1 MKQRY
6 AQGFTLIEI
15 MVVVAIVGILA
26 AIAYPSYTDSVLK
39 GRRAQAR
46 TALAELMQ
54 QQERYMT
61 QRNCYLGFS
70 TTALGATTA
79 LAPLPAAACGG
90 VTAAT
95 VPFKALSSDGIVNS
109 AYTLSANACPPGD
122 GSISIAECVQV
133 VATPLQPDPQV
144 DLLTMTS
151 TGIKDC
157 NGTQRT
163 TNFRLC
169 WP

>member
-1 MKQRY
+1 MKHRY
-6 AQGFTLIEI
+6 TRGFTLIEI
-15 MVVVAIVGILA
+15 MVVVAIIGILA
-26 AIAYPSYTDSVLK
+26 AVAYPAYTDSVLK

-70 TTALGATTA
+70 TTPQGVTTA

-90 VTAAT
+90 VTATT
-95 VPFKALSSDGIVNS
+95 VPFKAFSSDGIATS
-109 AYTLSANACPPGD
+109 AYTVSANACPPGD

-133 VATPLQPDPQV
+133 VATPLIADPRV
-144 DLLTMTS
+144 GALNMTS
-151 TGIKDC
+151 TGIRDC
-157 NGTQRT
+157 TGTERT
-163 TNFRLC
+163 TNPKLC